1 MKKVYLVDSENVG
14 DVWVPLLAAAK
25 AEEEIVVFYTQRSPH
40 MNYENVR
47 KLKETDREAVF
58 IKCFEGSNA
67 LDFQLVTELG
77 YRLCRE
83 PDCEYVIVSNDTG
96 FDAAVRYWNEK
107 DMPVRRLSGKECY
120 RILRSSRQQ
129 ADAAVRPEETVMP
142 EKKAGAEGTVM
153 PEGKAGAE
161 ETVLAVKEAE
171 AEETVLPEKSE
182 AEKEAGRQEKSE
194 AEKETG
200 RQVKAEAEKE
210 VVRPEETAIP
220 EKKVEAEETAVPEK
234 KAKTQKKAEKAG
246 APSEAEETER
256 IVKELLSC
264 IGKEYLADFH
274 NALVIFFGKEKGK
287 ALYQKV
293 KTDPEYSAYRE
304 EIPKSS
310 QREKFGI
317 YCHIVFSQ
325 SEYAKEE
332 PQDFAGFL
340 YRAADKRKNL
350 NSLRAALTGH
360 YGKDKGMKYYSLF
373 KSHIKIM
380 NRMQ

>member
-129 ADAAVRPEETVMP
+129 ADAAVRPEETV
-142 EKKAGAEGTVM
+142 
-153 PEGKAGAE
+153 
-161 ETVLAVKEAE
+161 LAVKEAE
-171 AEETVLPEKSE
+171 AEETVLPEKPE

-234 KAKTQKKAEKAG
+234 KSKTQKKAEKAG